1 MRYRIACLV
10 ALLLSIAAAPAAAQD
25 PDEFY
30 RAGPGVT
37 LPITLREVRPNYPSD
52 AMRDQVTGRVAVEC
66 IVELDGVPSHIRV
79 ARPLHPSLDAEA
91 VKAMAQW
98 RFRPG
103 MKDGKPARVQIT
115 VEMTFSMAPSSGPP
129 QNVAILRRASA
140 DGVRTVWE
148 VTRERFDRQPSW
160 RSDGGTP
167 PPLSVADAL
176 QAAND
181 WVQQHDARTTPT
193 LMQSA
198 SLSRLTGLQWYY
210 RVEYA
215 VQSATPSSASDRV
228 TVVVL
233 LDGTV
238 VEPRTER

>member
-1 MRYRIACLV
+1 MKCRIACLV
-10 ALLLSIAAAPAAAQD
+10 ALVLWITAAPAAAQD

-37 LPITLREVRPNYPSD
+37 LPIALREVRPNYPSD
-52 AMRDQVTGRVAVEC
+52 AMREQVTGRVAVEC

-103 MKDGKPARVQIT
+103 TKDGKPARVQIT
-115 VEMTFSMAPSSGPP
+115 VEMTFSMSPSSGPP

-140 DGVRTVWE
+140 DGVTTIWDVA
-148 VTRERFDRQPSW
+148 RERFDRQPTW
-160 RSDGGTP
+160 RPDAGTP

-181 WVQQHDARTTPT
+181 WIQKRESRTSST

-198 SLSRLTGLQWYY
+198 SLQRLSGLQWYY

-215 VQSATPSSASDRV
+215 QQTATPSSASDRV